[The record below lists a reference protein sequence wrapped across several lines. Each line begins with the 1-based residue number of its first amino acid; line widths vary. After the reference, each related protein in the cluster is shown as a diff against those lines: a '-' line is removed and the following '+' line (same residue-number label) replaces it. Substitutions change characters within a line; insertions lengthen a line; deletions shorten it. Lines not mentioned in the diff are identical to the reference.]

1 MKLQLNR
8 HRYLLIP
15 AVITALFQSA
25 PLPSEAA
32 APLQKYK
39 EFEQLFDANKLIQ
52 AKKQA
57 LERIKTYPDD
67 HLGYRDLGRVYFVQ
81 KNFDQ
86 ALNFFE
92 QAQKLAPNNADMHLW
107 KANCYVQK
115 QEYTKARVEINKAL
129 SLDAKIPYAYALKS
143 RIDLDERKFTAC
155 ISNATQALK
164 LQPDNSDALGNRGS
178 ALAHLNR
185 LDEALK
191 DLSRAMQLA
200 PDVAASYN
208 NRGMLYCELNRY
220 RDALADLNKAIKLDP
235 SQIYSFENRCKTLNM
250 LGRYNEALKDANH
263 AIEMGHGRKANSFCH
278 RAATYLHLKRY
289 NEAIAD
295 CQKAMTLNPGIGSSW
310 QIKAKCQ
317 LELNQAEKALPNI
330 NKAIA
335 LNPLDDCAHYVKGE
349 ILAKLGK
356 DEEAMTALEKAM
368 SLRNDSSTLQ
378 LHASYAAKQ
387 GYYEQ
392 AMDDLASA
400 NKRSLI
406 KSGTIG
412 ETKNIAA
419 LYSRLIA
426 KTPQNSN
433 LYYDRAITFLV
444 GNQPVEALK
453 DILTYLNMAGYSGK
467 AAPQAVSLAVVT
479 YRRLQIE
486 NKEALK
492 QFAAPPFSI
501 KQDREIIDRYLKTL
515 KPGTEKP
522 ELIAYLLGQKEDRL
536 LVTKAKD
543 NDQKT
548 INACIVGLDLVYG
561 KNRKKG
567 LWVLGLVKEN
577 GSDKLDEY
585 VLALA
590 ELERLTK
597 DKAKQ

>member
-1 MKLQLNR
+1 MKLQPKR
-8 HRYLLIP
+8 HRYFLLL
-15 AVITALFQSA
+15 VVLTALLQTS
-25 PLPSEAA
+25 PLPSDAA
-32 APLQKYK
+32 APLHKYR
-39 EFEQLFDANKLIQ
+39 EFEQLFDANKLDQ

-57 LERIKTYPDD
+57 LERIKAYPDD
-67 HLGYRDLGRVYFVQ
+67 HLGYRDLGRVYFEQ
-81 KNFDQ
+81 KHFDQ
-86 ALNFFE
+86 ALNFFD
-92 QAQKLAPNNADMHLW
+92 QAQKVAPKNADMHLW
-107 KANCYVQK
+107 KANCYVQEE
-115 QEYTKARVEINKAL
+115 EYTKARVEINKAL
-129 SLDAKIPYAYALKS
+129 SIDAKIPYAYALKS

-155 ISNATQALK
+155 VSNATQALK
-164 LQPDNSDALGNRGS
+164 LQPNNSDALGNRGS

-191 DLSRAMQLA
+191 DLSRAVQLA

-208 NRGMLYCELNRY
+208 NRGMLFCELNRY

-250 LGRYNEALKDANH
+250 LGQYQEALKDANH

-278 RAATYLHLKRY
+278 RAATYLHLKQY
-289 NEAIAD
+289 KEAIAD
-295 CQKAMTLNPGIGSSW
+295 CEKAMTLDPSIGSAW

-317 LELNQAEKALPNI
+317 LELNQPEKALPNI
-330 NKAIA
+330 NKSIA

-349 ILAKLGK
+349 ILAKLNR
-356 DEEAMTALEKAM
+356 DEEAMAALEKAM
-368 SLRNDSSTLQ
+368 SLRNDTATLK

-392 AMDDLASA
+392 AMDDLAGV

-426 KTPQNSN
+426 KSPKNGS
-433 LYYDRAITFLV
+433 LYYDRAVTFLV
-444 GNQPVEALK
+444 GNQPVDALK
-453 DILTYLNMAGYSGK
+453 DLLTYLNLVGYSSK

-486 NKEALK
+486 NKDALR
-492 QFAAPPFSI
+492 QFAASPFNI

-536 LVTKAKD
+536 LVTRAKD

-590 ELERLTK
+590 ELERLSK
-597 DKAKQ
+597 SKAK